1 MRPSS
6 VRQSYGQL
14 AAMVATPSRCGNRRR
29 SAGVKPVVG
38 RDPIQG
44 RVMRLEREE
53 AEFRSFVASFS
64 PTLLRTA
71 YLLLHDRDAAE
82 DATQSALLRTF
93 RRWSRAR
100 SAAEAYNHRVL
111 VNVCRNHWRHQQ
123 RHPIHATTDDQPV
136 AAATVVAQEDRAD
149 QRLVIE
155 EALAELPA
163 QQREVL
169 VLRFFVDLSVP
180 ETTQLLQIPEGT
192 VKSATH
198 RDLGALRKLLSD
210 ETQEVHHA
218 H

>member
-1 MRPSS
+1 
-6 VRQSYGQL
+6 
-14 AAMVATPSRCGNRRR
+14 
-29 SAGVKPVVG
+29 
-38 RDPIQG
+38 
-44 RVMRLEREE
+44 MRLEREE
-53 AEFRSFVASFS
+53 AEFRGFVASFS

-71 YLLLHDRDAAE
+71 FLLLHDRDAAE

-100 SAAEAYNHRVL
+100 SAPEAYTHRVL
-111 VNVCRNHWRHQQ
+111 INVCRNHWRHQK
-123 RHPIHATTDDQPV
+123 RHPIHASSDDS
-136 AAATVVAQEDRAD
+136 AVVANAGTVDQARAD
-149 QRLVIE
+149 QRLMLD

-180 ETTQLLQIPEGT
+180 ETAHVLQIPEGT

-198 RDLGALRKLLSD
+198 RGLGALRKLLSD
-210 ETQEVHHA
+210 ETQEVHRA